1 MQLSRSER
9 LTVKTEMEF
18 KFMKQKNNPPPP
30 AKTPRPASPSLV
42 SLLLHKRFREIVG
55 GILLLVAGYWG
66 FQEAWRRWGEPSLA
80 SEPFHVTPEQIVVTG
95 QPEWIEGDVKA
106 EAIRDGGLARLDL
119 RDRALLDRVKRAF
132 AVHNWVAQVIQVRKK
147 LPAQVEV
154 DLVYRRPVA
163 SVEVSY
169 RGRPELL
176 LVDDQGIL
184 LPSPSEAFAARHLP
198 DLLRID
204 AGDTAP
210 AGPYGTDWGNPRIT
224 AAARVAAAWSDQWK
238 ELGLYRIVVTED
250 TNGRVG
256 YEVQTRGGGRL
267 LWGNPPGQE
276 SAGEPKAVEKI
287 ARAQAAHQ
295 QGQLKDDADAPPIDL
310 SGGVAPLPSRTA
322 IRPRRGPL

>member
-1 MQLSRSER
+1 
-9 LTVKTEMEF
+9 
-18 KFMKQKNNPPPP
+18 MKQKTAAAPPPKSTR
-30 AKTPRPASPSLV
+30 AAGPSLI
-42 SLLLHKRFREIVG
+42 SILLHRRYRAIVG
-55 GILLLVAGYWG
+55 GLLLLAGGYWG

-80 SEPFHVTPEQIVVTG
+80 SEPYQVTPQQIIVTA
-95 QPEWIEGDVKA
+95 QPAWIEGDVKA
-106 EAIRDGGLARLDL
+106 EAIRDGGLNRLDL

-132 AVHNWVAQVIQVRKK
+132 AVHNWVAQVKQVRKSY
-147 LPAQVEV
+147 PALVEV
-154 DLVYRRPVA
+154 DVVYRRPIA

-176 LVDDQGIL
+176 LVDEQGIL
-184 LPSPSEAFAARHLP
+184 LPSPSEAFAARNLP

-210 AGPYGTDWGNPRIT
+210 AGPYGTDWGNPRVTGATRI
-224 AAARVAAAWSDQWK
+224 AGAWGDHWQ

-256 YEVQTRGGGRL
+256 YEVQTRSGGRL

-276 SAGEPKAVEKI
+276 SAGEPKPSEKI
-287 ARAQAAHQ
+287 AKAQAAHQ

-322 IRPRRGPL
+322 GRLRRGPL